1 VTSPLPH
8 PSGTPF
14 LPARP
19 VPKAPAAGE
28 AVHHVDACGT
38 RCPVPIL
45 RLRKAVGRSMPGQ
58 VIVLVTDDPS
68 ALANVQQA
76 LAWLPAQ
83 LFAIRREDDRVI
95 FTLLRQ

>member
-1 VTSPLPH
+1 MTSPLPH

-19 VPKAPAAGE
+19 VPKAPGAGDP
-28 AVHHVDACGT
+28 VHVDARGT

-76 LAWLPAQ
+76 LGWLPAQ